1 MNRAVRESEN
11 TMHER
16 TKPSSLAQPRRSR
29 PGSAVVILTA
39 ALLGLSACGGS
50 DDTGPPAA
58 EQHSRDGQGGGRP
71 QLPTMSVA
79 VEPAAL
85 GDIATYY
92 RATASLDPDKRAD
105 VLARVSGVIQR
116 LVAEEGDRVA
126 NGQILLHI
134 EDAEYRHRTT
144 MARVDLEKQQA
155 RLVRAEKIFSQG
167 LSSAEDFDAIRTDTA
182 SAEAALDLAELEL
195 SYTKVTA
202 PFAGQVVRRF
212 VDQGQT
218 VSNGTALYSL
228 ADMDRLLARVF
239 IPAKEFR
246 SIRPDQPVQLVVSS
260 NGDRL
265 QGRIDLV
272 NPLVDP
278 ESGTIKVTVEV
289 RDYPTTTRPGDF
301 VEVSIVT
308 DSHSDS
314 LLVAK
319 VAVVT
324 ERGQRSV
331 YVVDGETAYQRP
343 VEVGFEDDV
352 NAEIISGLE
361 PGEMVVIQG
370 QRALRDGQPV
380 SVLDALDL
388 DDEEAGENKTESS
401 AG

>member
-1 MNRAVRESEN
+1 MTE
-11 TMHER
+11 
-16 TKPSSLAQPRRSR
+16 
-29 PGSAVVILTA
+29 TA
-39 ALLGLSACGGS
+39 ASPLIRRKPRLIPSLMIGLLWLSACGAS
-50 DDTGPPAA
+50 DSPESPAGGRRSGNGP
-58 EQHSRDGQGGGRP
+58 GGGRP

-105 VLARVSGVIQR
+105 ILARVSGVVERI
-116 LVAEEGDRVA
+116 VAEEGDRVA
-126 NGQILLHI
+126 TGQVLLAI
-134 EDAEYRHRTT
+134 EDDEHRHRTT

-155 RLVRAEKIFSQG
+155 RFARAQKIFEQG

-182 SAEAALDLAELEL
+182 SAEAALELAELEL
-195 SYTKVTA
+195 SYTRVKA
-202 PFAGQVVRRF
+202 PFDGRVVRRL

-218 VSNGTALYSL
+218 VSNGTVLYTL
-228 ADMDRLLARVF
+228 ADMHRLLARVF

-246 SIRPDQPVQLVVSS
+246 TIRPDQPVQLVVSS
-260 NGDRL
+260 TGDRL

-308 DSHSDS
+308 DSHTDS
-314 LLVAK
+314 LLVPRIAL
-319 VAVVT
+319 VT
-324 ERGQRSV
+324 ERGQQSIF
-331 YVVDGETAYQRP
+331 VVDGDTAQQRP
-343 VEVGFEDDV
+343 VEVGFQDDA
-352 NAEIISGLE
+352 NAEILSGLE
-361 PGEMVVIQG
+361 AGELVVVQG

-380 SVLDALDL
+380 SVLEPIELDRNRATDAT
-388 DDEEAGENKTESS
+388 ETAPRAG
-401 AG
+401 